1 MSIEHVMKM
10 IKDNNV
16 QFLSLRFTDTRGK
29 VQNLGV
35 PISNFSEETFDEDIY
50 FDGSSIEGWQPIN
63 ESDMAMRIDP
73 HACVMDP
80 FAQEPT
86 MIVRCSIFNPTT
98 KEWYHKDPRSIA
110 KKAEEYLT
118 SSGIADTA
126 YFGPEPE
133 FFVFDGVRW
142 GNRMEKCFYEIS
154 SYEGDWNSGQEFD
167 DSPNLGHRPGI
178 KGGYFPVP
186 PVDSMQD
193 LRAAM
198 CSAMLDMGVEVEK
211 HHHEVATAG
220 QAEIGIRFNTLV
232 RMADRTQL
240 YKYCVK
246 NTAAAHGMT
255 ATFMPKPV
263 VGDNGSGMHVHQSL
277 FKDGKAMFSGD
288 MHCGLSQEALWYI
301 GGIFKHAK
309 ALNAFTNPSTNSYKR
324 LVPGFEAPVLLKY
337 SAYNRS
343 ASIRIPFSSPAG
355 RRVEVRFPDPLANP
369 YLAYSA
375 MLMAGLDGIKNQID
389 PGLPADEDLY
399 ELSAEEERAIP
410 HVSASLDEA
419 LDALDND
426 RDFLRAGGVFMDDM
440 IDSYIELYTHDVH
453 AIHLATHPLEFEL
466 YYSG

>member
-1 MSIEHVMKM
+1 M
-10 IKDNNV
+10 
-16 QFLSLRFTDTRGK
+16 
-29 VQNLGV
+29 
-35 PISNFSEETFDEDIY
+35 
-50 FDGSSIEGWQPIN
+50 
-63 ESDMAMRIDP
+63 
-73 HACVMDP
+73 
-80 FAQEPT
+80 
-86 MIVRCSIFNPTT
+86 
-98 KEWYHKDPRSIA
+98 
-110 KKAEEYLT
+110 
-118 SSGIADTA
+118 
-126 YFGPEPE
+126 
-133 FFVFDGVRW
+133 
-142 GNRMEKCFYEIS
+142 
-154 SYEGDWNSGQEFD
+154 
-167 DSPNLGHRPGI
+167 
-178 KGGYFPVP
+178 P

-198 CSAMLDMGVEVEK
+198 CSAMIDMGVEVEK

-220 QAEIGIRFNTLV
+220 QAEIGIRYNTLV
-232 RMADRTQL
+232 KIADRTQL

-255 ATFMPKPV
+255 ATFMPKPI

-277 FKDGKAMFSGD
+277 VKDGKSMFTGD
-288 MHCGLSQEALWYI
+288 LHCGLSQEALWYI

-343 ASIRIPFSSPAG
+343 ASIRIPFSSPAA

-389 PGLPADEDLY
+389 PGLPAEEDLY
-399 ELSAEEERAIP
+399 EISAAEEQAIP

-419 LDALDND
+419 LSALDGD

-440 IDSYIELYTHDVH
+440 IDAYIELYTADVH
-453 AIHLATHPLEFEL
+453 AMHLATHPLEFEL
-466 YYSG
+466 YYSC